1 MSGTD
6 KPVMIKCVKD
16 ISREAERELRAL
28 PPGAGYRFLG
38 RPFEVRSNS
47 SRLLKLVDD
56 IYGAFRSPASLTDPV
71 VTYLLEDGAERET
84 PYRTIDP
91 GFDSFLCSDPERTV
105 SFWAAQL
112 MRDHLFRLP
121 LLFVHGAA
129 LEKSGGVFVFAGQSG
144 AGKTTFILSLGG
156 EGFSFF
162 SDEFA
167 PISLDGCGVHPF
179 PRSLLLGREHL
190 DRPAVPAE
198 LPFFL
203 DYQEKNPGEP
213 EPPRRFI
220 LGPEK
225 VFPALGQE
233 PVPPAAFCFLD
244 GFSGT
249 ATAAR
254 PLEAGRALELLLK
267 LAVNTGCLDSA
278 SGSRAVET
286 LAGLLSRVPAYLI
299 RPGPPDEVPTD
310 RARAIG
316 ELAAGSPVGVGDLEQ
331 IARCCR
337 QILEREKGSPL
348 ITRIST
354 K

>member
-1 MSGTD
+1 
-6 KPVMIKCVKD
+6 MIRCVKD
-16 ISREAERELRAL
+16 ISPEAVRELRAL

-47 SRLLKLVDD
+47 SRLLRLVDD
-56 IYGAFRSPASLTDPV
+56 IYGAFRSPGPLSDPV
-71 VTYLLEDGAERET
+71 VTYLLEDGGDRET

-112 MRDHLFRLP
+112 TRDHLFRLP
-121 LLFVHGAA
+121 FLFVHGAA
-129 LEKSGGVFVFAGQSG
+129 LEKSGRVFVFAGESG
-144 AGKTTFILSLGG
+144 AGKTTFILPLGD

-167 PISLDGCGVHPF
+167 PVSLEGGGVHPF

-190 DRPAVPAE
+190 ARLAAPAE

-203 DYQEKNPGEP
+203 DYGEKNPGDP

-225 VFPALGQE
+225 AFPVLGQTSG
-233 PVPPAAFCFLD
+233 PPAAFCFLD
-244 GFSGT
+244 GFSAT
-249 ATAAR
+249 ATTAR

-267 LAVNTGCLDSA
+267 MAVNTGCLDSA

-286 LAGLLSRVPAYLI
+286 LAGLLSRVPAWLL
-299 RPGPPDEVPTD
+299 RPGPPDEDPAA
-310 RARAIG
+310 RARAIE

-331 IARCCR
+331 IARRCR
-337 QILEREKGSPL
+337 QILEREKE
-348 ITRIST
+348 RST
-354 K
+354 DYTN